1 MVGARLPI
9 TRTGKK
15 EPGRGM
21 YTKNQD
27 DLSELNRLV
36 ARDTA
41 IAEPVTRN
49 ERRQIKKRIRELRER
64 LSGAAVVSLR
74 QPARAATKNHEEPK
88 RGSGWPYLFF
98 GVLLGL
104 MFLVLIR

>member
-1 MVGARLPI
+1 MY
-9 TRTGKK
+9 TRT
-15 EPGRGM
+15 
-21 YTKNQD
+21 QD

-41 IAEPVTRN
+41 NAEPVTPN
-49 ERRQIKKRIRELRER
+49 ERRQIKKRIRELRES

-74 QPARAATKNHEEPK
+74 QPARAAPRPRITKNQA
-88 RGSGWPYLFF
+88 RDRLALSFF
-98 GVLLGL
+98 GILLGL